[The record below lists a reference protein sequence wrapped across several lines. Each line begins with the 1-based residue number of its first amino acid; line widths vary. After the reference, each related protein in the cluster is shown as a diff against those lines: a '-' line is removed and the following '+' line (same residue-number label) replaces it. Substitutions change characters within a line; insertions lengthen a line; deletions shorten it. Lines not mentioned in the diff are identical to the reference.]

1 MSTWQKFVVGV
12 KFFFGGFDC
21 AISYILKYLND
32 YLEKEDVAKNVQMA
46 YATIMSVLRT
56 TDKYIKYCPNAWLNE
71 YYALRG
77 ALADCAAILYD
88 GKVTEEEV
96 AGLMDIFKTA
106 KSRWETDEDE
116 DDDMSGGVDEGAT
129 NTAVA
134 GAIALLMVL
143 LSIGVIVAGC
153 QAPRASYANG
163 LVLWCSASAVGV
175 GFGQY
180 AEVPAGGKFDFK
192 TDTVTPCVWADGITT
207 NSSGF
212 AIDCSLV
219 ATPTNTVKEV
229 K

>member
-1 MSTWQKFVVGV
+1 MSTWQKIVVGV
-12 KFFFGGFDC
+12 KLFFGGFDC
-21 AISYILKYLND
+21 AISYLLKYLND
-32 YLEKEDVAKNVQMA
+32 YLEREDVAKNVQMA

-56 TDKYIKYCPNAWLNE
+56 TDNFIKYCPNTWLNE

-116 DDDMSGGVDEGAT
+116 DDDRSGEIDCKASSTAAAGV
-129 NTAVA
+129 V
-134 GAIALLMVL
+134 ALLMIL
-143 LSIGVIVAGC
+143 LAIGVIVAGC

-163 LVLWCSASAVGV
+163 LVLWCSANAVGV

-192 TDTVTPCVWADGITT
+192 TDTVTPCVWADGVTT

-219 ATPTNTVKEV
+219 ATPTNTVEEV

>member
-1 MSTWQKFVVGV
+1 MSTWQKVVVGV

-32 YLEKEDVAKNVQMA
+32 YLEKEDVAKNVQAA

-56 TDKYIKYCPNAWLNE
+56 TEKYIKYCPTAWLNE

-77 ALADCAAILYD
+77 AIADCAAILYD
-88 GKVTEEEV
+88 GKITEEEV
-96 AGLMDIFKTA
+96 DSLMDIFATA
-106 KSRWETDEDE
+106 KSRWETEDE
-116 DDDMSGGVDEGAT
+116 EDDCTGDGIDYGAT
-129 NTAVA
+129 NTAITGAMTLVA
-134 GAIALLMVL
+134 VMLT
-143 LSIGVIVAGC
+143 IGLIVSGC
-153 QAPRASYANG
+153 YAQSASYSNG

-175 GFGQY
+175 GYGQY
-180 AEVPAGGKFDFK
+180 AEIPPGGKIEFK
-192 TDTVTPCVWADGITT
+192 SDTVTPCVWADGVTT